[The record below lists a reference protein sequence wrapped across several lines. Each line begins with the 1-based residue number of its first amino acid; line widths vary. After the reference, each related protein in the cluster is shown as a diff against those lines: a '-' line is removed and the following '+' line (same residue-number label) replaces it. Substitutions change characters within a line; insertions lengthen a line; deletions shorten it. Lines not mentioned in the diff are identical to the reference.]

1 MRTRIALHTLSHAF
15 VGVQSE
21 TADKARSQ
29 GGSDARSC
37 ALCASVNIVVY
48 LTQGGGGGGVRLV
61 PHILEARFSAISNSI
76 VAAKDSFCGIFRDLN
91 D

>member
-48 LTQGGGGGGVRLV
+48 LTQGGGDVRLV
-61 PHILEARFSAISNSI
+61 PHILEARFSAISNAI
-76 VAAKDSFCGIFRDLN
+76 VAAKD
-91 D
+91 